1 MVGKVIFYK
10 VLSPCVFFVE
20 HLIALFYGSKVVLC
34 AKEMIV
40 LVMVVEAG
48 AAFGHVGYPNPCGHR
63 CAIVVF
69 MIVIA
74 MLLMILMICCS
85 GGGHRGYP
93 NPCGC
98 CCSIVVFI
106 IVVAMLVMIL
116 MVCCSGGGHGG

>member
-1 MVGKVIFYK
+1 MVIYLVGKVIFYK

-34 AKEMIV
+34 AAEMIV

-63 CAIVVF
+63 CAIMVF

-74 MLLMILMICCS
+74 MLTTA
-85 GGGHRGYP
+85 
-93 NPCGC
+93 
-98 CCSIVVFI
+98 I
-106 IVVAMLVMIL
+106 IVVSSKA
-116 MVCCSGGGHGG
+116 SS

>member
-1 MVGKVIFYK
+1 MVGKVIFHK

-20 HLIALFYGSKVVLC
+20 HLVALFCGSKVVLC
-34 AKEMIV
+34 AAEMIV

-48 AAFGHVGYPNPCGHR
+48 AAFSHVGYPNPCGRR

-74 MLLMILMICCS
+74 MLVMLLMICCS
-85 GGGHRGYP
+85 EVGHGGYSY
-93 NPCGC
+93 PCGRRC
-98 CCSIVVFI
+98 AIVVFM
-106 IVVAMLVMIL
+106 IVIAMLVMIL